1 MGGRRFFPFLIAL
14 LIFALFSSCSQTT
27 SSDPQ
32 LEKMDTTINALSK
45 ALREPGLYELLK
57 SIEDKE
63 YTTSNALDILFS
75 AYGSGFWPP
84 PGANL
89 HPSEAANLGEEHV
102 VELLP
107 VVRDNPT
114 GPWQVVVTAQEKR
127 FLVRGYGESQ
137 EQPLRQETVDFP
149 AR

>member
-1 MGGRRFFPFLIAL
+1 
-14 LIFALFSSCSQTT
+14 
-27 SSDPQ
+27 
-32 LEKMDTTINALSK
+32 MDTTINALSK

-114 GPWQVVVTAQEKR
+114 GPWQVVVTAQETR